1 MRPASEPHLAAYL
14 ARMGHETPPPP
25 TLETLVELQRT
36 HLARVPYEN
45 LGIMMGRAP
54 SVEPDACLAQLARVG
69 RAGYCFHQNA
79 AFERVLHALGFTVGR
94 RHGHVWVTEANR
106 FTGSLNHLALV
117 VSGLPTTGNPG
128 GDWWADVG
136 LGDAFR
142 DPLPVVPGDTEQDG
156 FRYGMSDVSGQGWS
170 FRHDTSGTF
179 TGVEVTTRDVRQ
191 HTVEA
196 AHRELSSP
204 SAGHFARFLA
214 VHRRDATGVDSVLG
228 CRLLRVETGR
238 RDETELTSYDEWRA
252 ALTDAVGL
260 PLDDI
265 AREALLD
272 LWMRTRRT
280 HREWVAA
287 GRP

>member
-1 MRPASEPHLAAYL
+1 MRSARPASEPHLAAYL

-25 TLETLVELQRT
+25 TLETLVELQQT

-69 RAGYCFHQNA
+69 RAGY
-79 AFERVLHALGFTVGR
+79 
-94 RHGHVWVTEANR
+94 W
-106 FTGSLNHLALV
+106 
-117 VSGLPTTGNPG
+117 
-128 GDWWADVG
+128 
-136 LGDAFR
+136 FR

-196 AHRELSSP
+196 VHRELSSP

-265 AREALLD
+265 AREPLLD
-272 LWMRTRRT
+272 LWMRSRRT